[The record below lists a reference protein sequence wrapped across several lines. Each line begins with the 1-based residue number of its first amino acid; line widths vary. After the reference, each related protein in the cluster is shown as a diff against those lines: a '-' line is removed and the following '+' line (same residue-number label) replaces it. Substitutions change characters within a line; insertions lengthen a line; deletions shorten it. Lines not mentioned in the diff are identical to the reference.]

1 MDKTATYLKYTGAV
15 IVFVIC
21 FLICS
26 IIVHFGVRLVN
37 FDAQGFWVYLLPYL
51 TAFMAGY
58 LSVLGGLSAVERVFS
73 TVRLRTVAWIFIG
86 FTGLFWAIP
95 LLGLLL
101 GLVGVI
107 NAPPETHTLWSA
119 DTPPQVFQALVA
131 GIAAWKMTAVD
142 GDFGSPQ

>member
-1 MDKTATYLKYTGAV
+1 MDKAATYLKYMGAV
-15 IVFVIC
+15 IVFVISSI
-21 FLICS
+21 ICS
-26 IIVHFGVRLVN
+26 VLAHLLIRLIN
-37 FDAQGFWVYLLPYL
+37 YDLQGYWVYVLPYF

-58 LSVLGGLSAVERVFS
+58 LSILGGLSVVERVFS

-86 FTGLFWAIP
+86 LISLFWALP
-95 LLGLLL
+95 LIGLLL

-107 NAPPETHTLWSA
+107 NAPLETHTLWSA
-119 DTPPQVFQALVA
+119 DTPPQLFQALVA